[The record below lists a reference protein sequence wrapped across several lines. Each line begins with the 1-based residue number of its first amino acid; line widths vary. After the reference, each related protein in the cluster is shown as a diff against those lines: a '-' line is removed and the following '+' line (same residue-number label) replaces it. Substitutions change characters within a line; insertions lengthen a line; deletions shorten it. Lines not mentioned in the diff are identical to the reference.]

1 MNILEQ
7 AKKIPHGIAVI
18 TDWIGDG
25 GEVVHPLEAQ
35 RRADIC
41 NQCPRN
47 VQGFSVAKPVAAAI
61 KKFLGVKNKLNLTV
75 KGEKTLGHCSVCTCV
90 NKLQIWQPAQQV
102 SDEMTVDEI
111 RLLPV
116 GCWKLKTLTEITP

>member
-47 VQGFSVAKPVAAAI
+47 VQGFSVTKPVAAAI
-61 KKFLGVKNKLNLTV
+61 KKFLGV
-75 KGEKTLGHCSVCTCV
+75 
-90 NKLQIWQPAQQV
+90 
-102 SDEMTVDEI
+102 
-111 RLLPV
+111 
-116 GCWKLKTLTEITP
+116 